1 MPLDHYRE
9 ANRANWDARVPIH
22 YGSDEYGIARFISD
36 PAHLSGVVTYDK
48 EKLGDV
54 TGKSLLHL
62 QCHIGTDTISWARL
76 GASVRHRSVIEV
88 DRGRQP
94 SQRGLRHSGEVH
106 RLRALR
112 HEVLDEKFDI
122 VYTGIGGNLLD
133 PGNTGLGRGGVLV
146 PRARGHLLHAR
157 GHPMMWAMDWLET
170 EELRVAVAYFET
182 ADPEGEEEHET
193 YAGVGVVESPLNYG
207 WNHGSGKHRCPDPGR
222 TANRCVEE
230 YDECEWQGLPMMIQ
244 EDDGC
249 GVCPTGGNGCR

>member
-76 GASVRHRSVIEV
+76 GATVTGTDLSDKSIEAAS
-88 DRGRQP
+88 RLE
-94 SQRGLRHSGEVH
+94 RGLRHSSEVH

-112 HEVLDEKFDI
+112 H
-122 VYTGIGGNLLD
+122 T
-133 PGNTGLGRGGVLV
+133 RS
-146 PRARGHLLHAR
+146 PR
-157 GHPMMWAMDWLET
+157 
-170 EELRVAVAYFET
+170 
-182 ADPEGEEEHET
+182 
-193 YAGVGVVESPLNYG
+193 
-207 WNHGSGKHRCPDPGR
+207 
-222 TANRCVEE
+222 
-230 YDECEWQGLPMMIQ
+230 
-244 EDDGC
+244 
-249 GVCPTGGNGCR
+249 